1 MRIYTPTYRH
11 QGLQGYTR
19 WGWGSVGRI
28 YVPAPH
34 PDKCLSYKGVVK
46 CEEGLDSASCLLHPS
61 FLIRAEA
68 HVYLLA
74 EFLDGPLG
82 PLRERSFPSTNGR
95 PSLITNPS
103 LPHLLT
109 QGGGL
114 GIWVLSLKRVF

>member
-1 MRIYTPTYRH
+1 MAVCGCIYPHIPPSGSPGIYALR
-11 QGLQGYTR
+11 G
-19 WGWGSVGRI
+19 GSVGRI
-28 YVPAPH
+28 SVPAPH
-34 PDKCLSYKGVVK
+34 PDKCLSYKGGVQ

-109 QGGGL
+109 QGGAWGS
-114 GIWVLSLKRVF
+114 GY